1 MNFINTKDMDL
12 QLSKIELIEMLLKT
26 KKESVLIKIKEI
38 LEQDNDRLSEEDY
51 QFIDNRRQRYIEG
64 ESKSFTWEVSKKSIL
79 ES

>member
-1 MNFINTKDMDL
+1 LNFINTKDMDL

>member
-1 MNFINTKDMDL
+1 MDL